1 MCLEFCGISVARR
14 LLLKTGS
21 SRGISI
27 EWVMGTYM
35 SSHNLLNLSL
45 QFKTSSTL
53 PTSQKSSFKSAL
65 ERAQKNDY
73 DFSGVVLGVIA
84 LSTN

>member
-1 MCLEFCGISVARR
+1 M
-14 LLLKTGS
+14 LKTGS

-27 EWVMGTYM
+27 DWVMGTYM

-45 QFKTSSTL
+45 QFKTSSTW
-53 PTSQKSSFKSAL
+53 PNCQKSSFTSAL
-65 ERAQKNDY
+65 ERAQKNSVS
-73 DFSGVVLGVIA
+73 DFSGVVRGVIA